1 VTLSYIFASIIA
13 IRKSITM
20 DNRILDLFM
29 KENDA
34 WDDMITRQSRE
45 IPTLERT
52 LSEIFTD
59 RKGVGRD
66 TLANVTFLRAE
77 MLSQE
82 KQMVEIRN
90 DLARQQS
97 LLAREMRSDADP
109 FAIQTVNS
117 QNILRERIK
126 KVERTFLDLKCNFLN
141 YLATIM

>member
-1 VTLSYIFASIIA
+1 VTLSYIFAPIIA

-77 MLSQE
+77 MQSQE

>member
-1 VTLSYIFASIIA
+1 
-13 IRKSITM
+13 M

-45 IPTLERT
+45 IPTLERR
-52 LSEIFTD
+52 LSEIFPD
-59 RKGVGRD
+59 RKVMGRD

-77 MLSQE
+77 MQSQE
-82 KQMVEIRN
+82 RQMVELKS
-90 DLARQQS
+90 DLAAQQS
-97 LLAREMRSDADP
+97 LLANFMRSNTDP
-109 FAIQTVNS
+109 LALQPENS

-126 KVERTFLDLKCNFLN
+126 RVERTFLDLKCNFLN

>member
-1 VTLSYIFASIIA
+1 
-13 IRKSITM
+13 
-20 DNRILDLFM
+20 M

-52 LSEIFTD
+52 LSEIFID
-59 RKGVGRD
+59 HKGVGRD
-66 TLANVTFLRAE
+66 TLDNVSFLRSE
-77 MLSQE
+77 MQSQE
-82 KQMVEIRN
+82 RQMVELKN
-90 DLARQQS
+90 DLARQQT
-97 LLAREMRSDADP
+97 LLAREKRADSDP

-141 YLATIM
+141 YLATI

>member
-1 VTLSYIFASIIA
+1 MIMPHSV
-13 IRKSITM
+13 KSSTM
-20 DNRILDLFM
+20 DNRIIDLFM

-34 WDDMITRQSRE
+34 WDDMITRQSRG

-59 RKGVGRD
+59 HKSVGRD
-66 TLANVTFLRAE
+66 TMANVSFLRSE
-77 MLSQE
+77 MQSQE
-82 KQMVEIRN
+82 RQMVELKH
-90 DLARQQS
+90 DLARQQTM
-97 LLAREMRSDADP
+97 LAREKRSDGDP

-141 YLATIM
+141 YLATIL

>member
-1 VTLSYIFASIIA
+1 MIMPHSV
-13 IRKSITM
+13 KSSTM
-20 DNRILDLFM
+20 DNRIIDLFM

-59 RKGVGRD
+59 HKSVGSD
-66 TLANVTFLRAE
+66 TMANVSFLRSE
-77 MLSQE
+77 MQSQE
-82 KQMVEIRN
+82 RQMVELKN
-90 DLARQQS
+90 DLARQQTM
-97 LLAREMRSDADP
+97 LAREKRSDNDP

-141 YLATIM
+141 YLATIL

>member
-1 VTLSYIFASIIA
+1 
-13 IRKSITM
+13 M
-20 DNRILDLFM
+20 DNRIIDLFM

-45 IPTLERT
+45 IPSLERT
-52 LSEIFTD
+52 LSEIFTEH
-59 RKGVGRD
+59 KGVGRD
-66 TLANVTFLRAE
+66 TLANVSYLRLE
-77 MLSQE
+77 MQSQE
-82 KQMVEIRN
+82 RQMVELKN

-97 LLAREMRSDADP
+97 MLAEEKRSDGDP

-141 YLATIM
+141 YLATIL

>member
-1 VTLSYIFASIIA
+1 VTLSYIFAPIIA

-77 MLSQE
+77 MQSQE
-82 KQMVEIRN
+82 RQMVEIRN

>member
-1 VTLSYIFASIIA
+1 
-13 IRKSITM
+13 M

-77 MLSQE
+77 MQSQE
-82 KQMVEIRN
+82 RQMVELKN
-90 DLARQQS
+90 DLAVQQTK
-97 LLAREMRSDADP
+97 LAREMRSDADP

>member
-1 VTLSYIFASIIA
+1 MIVPHSV
-13 IRKSITM
+13 KSSTM
-20 DNRILDLFM
+20 DNRIIDLFM

-52 LSEIFTD
+52 LSEIFKD
-59 RKGVGRD
+59 NKRVGSD
-66 TLANVTFLRAE
+66 TMANVSILRME
-77 MLSQE
+77 MQSQE
-82 KQMVEIRN
+82 RQMVELKN
-90 DLARQQS
+90 DLARQQT
-97 LLAREMRSDADP
+97 LLAREKRSDGDP

-141 YLATIM
+141 YLATIL

>member
-1 VTLSYIFASIIA
+1 MTLSYIFASIIA

>member
-1 VTLSYIFASIIA
+1 
-13 IRKSITM
+13 M

-45 IPTLERT
+45 IPTLERR
-52 LSEIFTD
+52 LSEIFPD
-59 RKGVGRD
+59 RKVMGRD

-77 MLSQE
+77 MQSQE
-82 KQMVEIRN
+82 RQMVELKS
-90 DLARQQS
+90 DLAAQQS
-97 LLAREMRSDADP
+97 LLANFMRSNTDP
-109 FAIQTVNS
+109 LALQPENS

>member
-1 VTLSYIFASIIA
+1 
-13 IRKSITM
+13 M

-52 LSEIFTD
+52 LSEIFTE
-59 RKGVGRD
+59 RKGVGGD
-66 TLANVTFLRAE
+66 TLANVSFLRAE
-77 MLSQE
+77 MQSQE
-82 KQMVEIRN
+82 RQMVELKN
-90 DLARQQS
+90 DLARQQT